1 MQDPR
6 TRILLMLGILLAG
19 LGAIVILQAQSLG
32 KLRMIFCDVG
42 QGDAILV
49 ITPGGREILVDGG
62 PGSRVLGCLSNSV
75 PFWDRTIDAVF
86 LTHPQQDHMEGLVG
100 VLANYK
106 VKMIGTTGTRNQTAL
121 FNVWQKAAVDEN
133 TRMYTPKKGDKL
145 ILDSSQ
151 GSDVTIEILWPHFAE
166 SNSASR
172 GKPSIA
178 LASEGKPS
186 IEEWRANPPKDL
198 NESSIVMRVTYGSI
212 CAYLTGD
219 IPKEILQT
227 VIDKPCQVLKVAHHG
242 SKTGTNLEVLD
253 AARPQLAIIQLG
265 KNNRFGHPHKEV
277 VDSLNSKGVKI
288 LRNDMLGT
296 IEVETDGKSLSI
308 KGQK

>member
-62 PGSRVLGCLSNSV
+62 PGSRVLGCLSNNM
-75 PFWDRTIDAVF
+75 PFWDRTVEAVF

-106 VKMIGTTGTRNQTAL
+106 VKMIGTTGIRNNTAL

-133 TRMYTPKKGDKL
+133 AKIYYTPRKGDKL
-145 ILDSSQ
+145 IVDSSR
-151 GSDVTIEILWPHFAE
+151 GLDVTIEILWPPLE
-166 SNSASR
+166 
-172 GKPSIA
+172 K
-178 LASEGKPS
+178 
-186 IEEWRANPPKDL
+186 IEQWGSDLPGDL
-198 NESSIVMRVTYGSI
+198 NESSIVMRVTCGSI

-219 IPKEILQT
+219 IPKEILET
-227 VIDKPCQVLKVAHHG
+227 VVDKPCQILKVAHHG
-242 SKTGTNLEVLD
+242 SKTGTNPVILD

-265 KNNRFGHPHKEV
+265 KNNRFSHPHKEV
-277 VDSLNSKGVKI
+277 VDLLNSKGIKI
-288 LRNDMLGT
+288 LRNDELGT
-296 IEVETDGKSLSI
+296 IEVDTDGKNLW
-308 KGQK
+308 